1 MLEQPEFEQ
10 ALIRASSPPQC
21 RMAVARAIVAE
32 AMDRAAGEPPPRI
45 CIDPQLRDAIVSE
58 VADEITPPGK
68 APPVPWI
75 LNKLFRGAQRMG
87 AMHLVRRRRGQIT
100 DLSVPLVG
108 DILLYQAK
116 GEGIRQFIRKQI
128 DQARTRKE
136 PVVLL
141 AHSLGGVACVDLL
154 IEDPS
159 IQADL
164 LVTVGSQAPLFYEL
178 NALSKLSL
186 GDPLPRTFVRR
197 WVNIYDPRD
206 FLGYLARG
214 VFPLAPDCP
223 TVIIDQAVDNKLAL
237 SGRTQW
243 LLGEQ

>member
-1 MLEQPEFEQ
+1 
-10 ALIRASSPPQC
+10 
-21 RMAVARAIVAE
+21 
-32 AMDRAAGEPPPRI
+32 
-45 CIDPQLRDAIVSE
+45 
-58 VADEITPPGK
+58 
-68 APPVPWI
+68 
-75 LNKLFRGAQRMG
+75 MG

-100 DLSVPLVG
+100 DLSGPIVG

-116 GEGIRQFIRKQI
+116 GDGIRRFIRKQI
-128 DQARTRKE
+128 EHARDRE
-136 PVVLL
+136 ERVVLL

-159 IQADL
+159 IQIDL

-186 GDPLPRTFVRR
+186 GDPLPKTFVRR

-214 VFPLAPDCP
+214 VFPLAPDCS
-223 TVIIDQAVDNKLAL
+223 TVIIDQAVDNKLAFPDAH
-237 SGRTQW
+237 
-243 LLGEQ
+243 LGYWANSQTWERVVPEIPD